1 MALDAL
7 PNQSVHQRDDV
18 DGNVQGEETSGHPM

>member
-1 MALDAL
+1 MALEAL
-7 PNQSVHQRDDV
+7 PDRSVRQRADV